1 MKKNIYKIVFPVFI
15 VVLSAFTFFFSAITK
30 EDVSDNVSKMR
41 RTGSPKAE
49 ASAKAGRDEFFARLL
64 MDPKTKQIPA
74 DAVRRDMEFAKMI
87 KAKGLR
93 KTTANDLF
101 TWSFAGPNNVG
112 GRTRALAVDVRNSN
126 TILAGG
132 VSGGIWKSTNNGGT
146 WTFKSDL
153 TQVLSISYLVQDT
166 RAGHED
172 TWYASTG
179 EFTGNSASQFGAAFR
194 GAGIFKSTDNG
205 ETWNLLPK
213 IDDVTIWDD
222 PLDYIS
228 KIQVSPV
235 TGSIFISSNGYGIFK
250 STDGGNTFS
259 PSLESDARY
268 VEIDVASNGN
278 IVATLSEDGVSSNV
292 VSGVYYSQND
302 GSMWNDVTPGTWPV
316 GTGYKRSVI
325 DFAPSNENIVY
336 ILTEVSDNNGD
347 HRFHKINLSNNT
359 SEDRSANLPAFTN
372 GPYTSQGSYD
382 MLLAVKPDDENFV
395 LIGGTSLYRSINGFG
410 SPLNDNESS
419 YPNEPIKNSWI
430 GGYDNNDGNGS
441 YTESHA
447 DIHSFAFDPNDPKKV
462 WIGHDGG
469 LKYTSNITGLY
480 GVDFTATMWGLKNRD
495 YNVTQV
501 YHIAIKETANDG
513 KFLIGTQDNGTPY
526 FTFTNGVKSYLNP
539 DVSSGDGAVSY
550 LGNDFAYVSTQFGS
564 MLKLGYNFNGS
575 VVNIWDGAAATE
587 FYAFMHP
594 ANATGQLFTNP
605 YAVDPNNENIMYYA
619 SGNVMW
625 RSITL
630 NEVERG
636 GSFATPNSAGWNTVD
651 HLEQPA
657 GIKYSAMTFS
667 KAPGEHRIYF
677 AASDYDNSTASPK
690 IYRLDNAN
698 STPVPNAVD
707 ISIPD
712 ITGFAWIHDIA
723 VNPNNSNE
731 VIVVATN
738 YNIIGLYHSTDAGA
752 TWTAIEG
759 NLADG
764 LTPGDGKG
772 PSLRSAVIL
781 PVGNT
786 TRYLIG
792 TSAGLYSALHLNGNA
807 TVWNQEGADVIGNV
821 VVESMASRTADNYVA
836 IGTHGRGV
844 FVGTAKAVVGV
855 KQLDELPADYSLSQN
870 YPNPF
875 NPSTKIRYSVPMAS
889 NVSLKIYNSNGEE
902 VAEILNKYLPA
913 GTFEADW
920 DGTNRSGIK
929 VASGIY
935 FYTLRAGDFVQ
946 TKKMVMLK

>member
-30 EDVSDNVSKMR
+30 EDTSVNISKLR

-49 ASAKAGRDEFFARLL
+49 ANAKAGRDEFFTRLL

-112 GRTRALAVDVRNSN
+112 GRTRALAIDVRNSN

-179 EFTGNSASQFGAAFR
+179 EITGNSATQYGAAFR
-194 GAGIFKSTDNG
+194 GAGVYKSTNNG
-205 ETWNLLPK
+205 ESWTLLPK
-213 IDDVTIWDD
+213 TDNIITWDH

-235 TGSIFISSNGYGIFK
+235 TGTIFISSNGYGIFK
-250 STDGGNTFS
+250 STDGGNTFL
-259 PSLESDARY
+259 PVLESDARY

-278 IVATLSEDGVSSNV
+278 IVATLSEDAAGSNV
-292 VSGVYYSQND
+292 VAGVYYSQND
-302 GSMWNDVTPGTWPV
+302 GSTWNDVTPGTWPV

-419 YPNEPIKNSWI
+419 FPSDHIKNSWI
-430 GGYDNNDGNGS
+430 GGYDNDDGNGS
-441 YTESHA
+441 YIESHA

-469 LKYTSNITGLY
+469 VKYTSNITGLY
-480 GVDFTATMWGLKNRD
+480 AQDFTSTMWGLKNRD

-501 YHIAIKETANDG
+501 YHISIKKNANDG

-539 DVSSGDGAVSY
+539 DISSGDGSFSY
-550 LGNDFAYVSTQFGS
+550 FADDYAYVSTQNGS
-564 MLKLGYNFNGS
+564 ILKLAYTFNGAPL
-575 VVNIWDGAAATE
+575 NIWVGQTNGYYGHA
-587 FYAFMHP
+587 HP
-594 ANATGQLFTNP
+594 QGSDNQLFINP
-605 YAVDPNNENIMYYA
+605 FAIDPNNEKIMFYPD
-619 SGNVMW
+619 GNRMW
-625 RSITL
+625 RNIELDQVPQEFNWDGVTW
-630 NEVERG
+630 
-636 GSFATPNSAGWNTVD
+636 GWNTVD
-651 HLEQPA
+651 QLEQPV

-667 KAPGEHRIYF
+667 KVPGEHRLYF
-677 AASDYDNSTASPK
+677 AASDYANATASPK

-707 ISIPD
+707 ISISD

-723 VNPNNSNE
+723 VNPNNSDE
-731 VIVVATN
+731 LIVVATN

-764 LTPGDGKG
+764 PTLGDGKG

-786 TRYLIG
+786 TRYLVG
-792 TSAGLYSALHLNGNA
+792 TSAGLYSTLYLNGSS
-807 TVWNQEGADVIGNV
+807 TVWNQEAADVVGNV
-821 VVESMASRTADNYVA
+821 VVESMTSRTADNYVA

-855 KQLDELPADYSLSQN
+855 KQIDGLPTDYTLSQN

-875 NPSTKIRYSVPMAS
+875 NPSTKIRYSVPLAS

-902 VAEILNKYLPA
+902 VAEVLNKYLPA

-920 DGTNRSGIK
+920 NGTNQSGIK
-929 VASGIY
+929 VASGVY